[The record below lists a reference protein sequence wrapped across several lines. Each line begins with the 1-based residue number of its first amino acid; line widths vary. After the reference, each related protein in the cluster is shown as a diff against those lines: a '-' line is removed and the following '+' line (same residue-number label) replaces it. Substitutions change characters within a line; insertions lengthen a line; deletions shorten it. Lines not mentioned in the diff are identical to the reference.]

1 MSRFVILEH
10 DHPHLH
16 WDFMLEDGQELRTW
30 RLESAPVA
38 GSAVYAIALGGHR
51 LFYLDYEGPVSGGR
65 GHVKRWDYGT
75 FLIRNKRPEEWQVEL
90 QGQKI
95 QGICLLKQADGQN
108 WQAIFGAKDDTGIIQ
123 NRANKSQNY

>member
-1 MSRFVILEH
+1 MPRFVILEH

-30 RLESAPVA
+30 RLENAPVA

-75 FLIRNKRPEEWQVEL
+75 FVIRQWEPEKCEVDL
-90 QGQKI
+90 QGQKMC
-95 QGICLLKQADGQN
+95 GVCRFRKEEGDN
-108 WQAIFGAKDDTGIIQ
+108 WQATF
-123 NRANKSQNY
+123 SQ